1 MYPDCPLLRKDSQ
14 LVCYVSSSCLILLLI
29 VFGNSFVE
37 DTSIHLTIL
46 VPSSNNQTQVSPLNH
61 PRESGHKNFI
71 STLRKY
77 VRKTVSMSLTIRLAG
92 PLHHGAQHSIRMEMN
107 QGTFVIASPSFR

>member
-1 MYPDCPLLRKDSQ
+1 MPDFASHCIWQQLCGGYQYSFDYFSPLNK
-14 LVCYVSSSCLILLLI
+14 
-29 VFGNSFVE
+29 
-37 DTSIHLTIL
+37 
-46 VPSSNNQTQVSPLNH
+46 QVSPLNH